1 MIIGQSKTAATEIY
15 ATGCGAGKADG
26 SVRLISLTL
35 YTEVNNLE
43 AYFALWVHLNGSI
56 LNINKK

>member
-43 AYFALWVHLNGSI
+43 AYFAL
-56 LNINKK
+56 